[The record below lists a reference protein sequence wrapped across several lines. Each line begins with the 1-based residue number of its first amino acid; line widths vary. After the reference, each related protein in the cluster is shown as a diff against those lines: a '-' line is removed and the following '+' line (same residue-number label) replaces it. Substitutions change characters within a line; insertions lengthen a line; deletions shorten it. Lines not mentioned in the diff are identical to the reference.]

1 MAARSSVTK
10 TEGCMAM
17 SINIGYF
24 ASESIQN
31 FRRNWVMSLGA
42 VITIYLSLLLVGVF
56 LAAGV
61 IVNGVVKS
69 VEDKV
74 SIQIFLKDGAASAD
88 VNALQSSLVTNPEV
102 QGVEYT
108 SKEKALDTFKKD
120 MAQSPEIVKQL
131 EGNPLPASLD
141 VTLKDPRQVEVMVA
155 QIKANPQFIKVAD
168 RPDNPEESLKYGQ
181 QVVKKLF
188 AFTQVVRVFG
198 FVIIGMLAAV
208 SLIFINNTIRL
219 AIYARRNEIG
229 IMRLVGASNWFIR
242 TPFLL
247 EGVFQALIGATLAI
261 LSVVGLQAAIMP
273 KLGDALPFLQ
283 VSANGQSTAQIAL
296 VLVFSGV
303 FIGLLGSALALRRY
317 LKV

>member
-1 MAARSSVTK
+1 
-10 TEGCMAM
+10 M

-24 ASESIQN
+24 ASESVQN

-56 LAAGV
+56 LATGV

-74 SIQIFLKDGAASAD
+74 SIQIFLKDGAPSAD
-88 VNALQSSLVTNPEV
+88 VESLQRVLTTDPLVQAV
-102 QGVEYT
+102 QYT
-108 SKEKALDTFKKD
+108 SKDAALKKFKQD
-120 MAQSPEIVKQL
+120 MQQSPEIIQQL

-141 VTLKDPRQVEVMVA
+141 VTLKDPRTVQQMVDK
-155 QIKANPQFIKVAD
+155 IKANPLFLKVAD
-168 RPDNPEESLKYGQ
+168 RPDSPEESLKYGQ
-181 QVVKKLF
+181 QIVKKLF
-188 AFTQVVRVFG
+188 AFTQVVRWIEVAFVF
-198 FVIIGMLAAV
+198 MLGVV

-219 AIYARRNEIG
+219 AIYARRKEIG

-247 EGVFQALIGATLAI
+247 EGVFQALIGAALAI
-261 LSVVGLQAAIMP
+261 LSVAGLQAAIMP
-273 KLGDALPFLQ
+273 RLGEALPFLQ
-283 VSANGQSTAQIAL
+283 VSMNGQATMQIAL
-296 VLVFSGV
+296 ILVFAGV
-303 FIGLLGSALALRRY
+303 FIGLVGSAFALRRY